1 MPLRSPVG
9 MIMFPHLFTP
19 RPRAPGGD
27 AVFNMILLF
36 DEQTIKSDPLYAA
49 LRTAVAAAIDAE
61 FGAGKSRDQNWLRQ
75 VKFRS
80 PFRDASEKDKYAGF
94 TAGKVFINPWTKTK
108 PGIVDGRLQVISAP
122 ADVWAG
128 QLGRVTVSPY
138 AYAVAG
144 NTGCSLMLD
153 NVQVVKQDMPRMDG
167 RQDASAAFDPWSDG
181 SDQQEVAEASD
192 LAF

>member
-1 MPLRSPVG
+1 MV
-9 MIMFPHLFTP
+9 MFPHLFTP

-36 DEQTIKSDPLYAA
+36 DESTVKGDPLYAS
-49 LRTAVAAAIDAE
+49 LKQAVAAAIDAE

-80 PFRDASEKDKYAGF
+80 PFRDATEKDKYAGF
-94 TAGKVFINPWTKTK
+94 TPGKFFINPWTKTK
-108 PGIVDGRLQVISAP
+108 PGIVDARLQVINAP
-122 ADVWAG
+122 ADVFAG

-153 NVQVVKQDMPRMDG
+153 NVQLVKQDMPRMDG
-167 RQDASAAFDPWSDG
+167 RQDASQAFDPWAEDG
-181 SDQQEVAEASD
+181 AEVATADD
-192 LAF
+192 LPF